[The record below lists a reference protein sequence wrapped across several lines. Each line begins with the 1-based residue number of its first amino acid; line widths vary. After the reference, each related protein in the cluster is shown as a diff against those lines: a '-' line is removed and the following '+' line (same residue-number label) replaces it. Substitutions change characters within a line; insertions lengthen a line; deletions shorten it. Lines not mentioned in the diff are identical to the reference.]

1 MESIRDTIL
10 ILCLNAIRYE
20 YEEVSMIT
28 YVEALDY
35 IYNLNKYGIKLGLNN
50 ISYLL
55 FLLGNPHK
63 NLNII
68 HIGGTNGKG
77 STAAMISSIL
87 QANGFKTGLYTSPH
101 LVDFTERMKINSQ
114 NISQEKVCELLEKI
128 NPYIEEVSNTAG
140 YNHPTF
146 FEVIT
151 AMAFLYFYEEKVDF
165 LVLEAGL
172 GGRLDA
178 TNVCQPL
185 ISVITRIDYDHMD
198 KLGNSLKE
206 IAREK
211 SGIIKTGE
219 IVISSS
225 QYDEAYN
232 EIKKI
237 ADERNSPLFSI
248 GKEINYQVKKTDI
261 KGSIFDLKGIYNEYK
276 DMYVSLIGKHQVDNA
291 ATAIAAIEALRIK
304 GLNISTKAIREGL
317 EKLRWEGRLEII
329 QYDPLLVLDGAHNPN
344 GIKIVRQTL
353 EELFSYNRLILVLAI
368 FSDKDYKKMIQIISP
383 IADLIITTKAKN
395 PRATPPQVIAKEAE
409 QYKNK
414 NKIIVTENVPQAID
428 CALSN
433 SKKNDL
439 ICITGSLYTVG
450 EAKRYFINK
459 NLAKI

>member
-1 MESIRDTIL
+1 
-10 ILCLNAIRYE
+10 
-20 YEEVSMIT
+20 MIT
-28 YVEALDY
+28 YAEALDY

-63 NLNII
+63 YLNII
-68 HIGGTNGKG
+68 HISGTNGKG
-77 STAAMISSIL
+77 STAAIISSIL

-114 NISQEKVCELLEKI
+114 NISQEKVCELLERIK
-128 NPYIEEVSNTAG
+128 PYIEEVSNTTG

-151 AMAFLYFYEEKVDF
+151 AIAFLYFYEEKVDF
-165 LVLEAGL
+165 LVLEVGL

-198 KLGNSLKE
+198 KLGSSLKE

-211 SGIIKTGE
+211 SGIIKTGK

-225 QYDEAYN
+225 QYEEAYK

-237 ADERNSPLFSI
+237 ANERNSPLFSI
-248 GKEINYQVKKTDI
+248 GKKINYQIKKTDI
-261 KGSIFDLKGIYNEYK
+261 TGSIFDLKGIYSEYK

-291 ATAIAAIEALRIK
+291 ATAIATMEALRIK
-304 GLNISTKAIREGL
+304 GLNIPTKAIRDGL
-317 EKLRWEGRLEII
+317 GKVRWEGRLEII
-329 QYDPLLVLDGAHNPN
+329 QNEPLLVLDGAHNPN

-368 FSDKDYKKMIQIISP
+368 FSDKDYKKMVQIISP

-409 QYKNK
+409 QYINK
-414 NKIIVTENVPQAID
+414 NKIIATESIPQAIN

-450 EAKRYFINK
+450 EAKRYFIDK
-459 NLAKI
+459 NLK